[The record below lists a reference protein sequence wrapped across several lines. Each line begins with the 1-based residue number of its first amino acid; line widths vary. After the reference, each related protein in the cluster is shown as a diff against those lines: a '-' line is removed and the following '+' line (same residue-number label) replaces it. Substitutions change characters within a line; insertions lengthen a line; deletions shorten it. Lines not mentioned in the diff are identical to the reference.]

1 MNRGML
7 TDEIKNKYGIDTK
20 ELRLIP
26 YFQYLLLNNMP
37 VDRAKIDAE
46 EREILKRWRDEGKI
60 TFSCQECCT
69 STKEHWDWMNEVL
82 WDSYVPHFESEGD

>member
-69 STKEHWDWMNEVL
+69 STKEH
-82 WDSYVPHFESEGD
+82 